1 MASGTFDLLHPGH
14 GIYLQE
20 AKNLGG
26 YKSKLYVVVARDST
40 VEKRKRVPIVGE
52 NQRLELIKML
62 KPVDEAAYLQNQSF
76 TGLFPG
82 SRSNSWHRSR
92 FVIYWQIHLTAVIL
106 SRIDGFD
113 TYNLNQAILPE
124 NIIHA
129 RGMEEISKDCDKY
142 TQRSKDGCVPAALPD
157 FLSERL

>member
-1 MASGTFDLLHPGH
+1 MKKVMASGTFDLLHPGH

-62 KPVDEAAYLQNQSF
+62 KPVDEAYLGNEEGDIF
-76 TGLFPG
+76 KI
-82 SRSNSWHRSR
+82 
-92 FVIYWQIHLTAVIL
+92 V
-106 SRIDGFD
+106 
-113 TYNLNQAILPE
+113 
-124 NIIHA
+124 
-129 RGMEEISKDCDKY
+129 EEIDPDIIAIGPDDNRGLKARV
-142 TQRSKDGCVPAALPD
+142 QRVSVYHQDELDSSCKIIKKIKTTD
-157 FLSERL
+157 FEGKILDNCE

>member
-1 MASGTFDLLHPGH
+1 MKKVMASGTFDLLHPGH

-62 KPVDEAAYLQNQSF
+62 KPVDEAYLGNEEGDIF
-76 TGLFPG
+76 KI
-82 SRSNSWHRSR
+82 
-92 FVIYWQIHLTAVIL
+92 V
-106 SRIDGFD
+106 
-113 TYNLNQAILPE
+113 
-124 NIIHA
+124 
-129 RGMEEISKDCDKY
+129 EEIDPDIIAIDNRGLKARV
-142 TQRSKDGCVPAALPD
+142 QRVSVYHQDELDSSCKIIKKIKTTD
-157 FLSERL
+157 FEGKILDNCE